1 MSKLII
7 RGETNS
13 RLLGSIVSK
22 GSYQEDFLSALSLCP
37 SHVASIIAKIISK
50 SNELSLENFS
60 EKYILDNE
68 WIIIFQFE

>member
-22 GSYQEDFLSALSLCP
+22 VSYQEDFLSALSL
-37 SHVASIIAKIISK
+37 S
-50 SNELSLENFS
+50 LSLSLSLKAN
-60 EKYILDNE
+60 
-68 WIIIFQFE
+68 